1 MSKERQEWIGSAFV
15 GIGLGALGLFGA
27 LAAATASLGP
37 VAVPIWAIAAFM
49 VVRLLRSPLAR
60 SFAERLSGRTADADI
75 PELSELYAELDELRA
90 RVGEMEERQDFA
102 ERVLAKT
109 EGMAVSSREGNA

>member
-27 LAAATASLGP
+27 LAAASASLGP

-102 ERVLAKT
+102 ERVRAKT

>member
-1 MSKERQEWIGSAFV
+1 
-15 GIGLGALGLFGA
+15 
-27 LAAATASLGP
+27 
-37 VAVPIWAIAAFM
+37 M